1 MELRGKNQLK
11 AEPVHAKQTGCLG
24 NYECALSAWMAPAA
38 TIFHEAFLSFSI
50 SNHRILIFCWSNIP
64 KCESPRENIKYCLA
78 VFRPPALTPT
88 LVLPKKLGRICWH
101 PPGPLRKKILQTVLD
116 PFPHCVTNTF
126 FILTELKKYKKRT
139 KSFFSVYFCI
149 LGPKNLCSVPSY
161 TLSSYCTL
169 SMRSGYFRNWE

>member
-1 MELRGKNQLK
+1 MELRGENQHK
-11 AEPVHAKQTGCLG
+11 AEPVHAKQTGCLC

-50 SNHRILIFCWSNIP
+50 SNHRILLFCWSNIP
-64 KCESPRENIKYCLA
+64 NCESPSRENIKYCLA

-101 PPGPLRKKILQTVLD
+101 PPGPLRKKILKTVLD

-126 FILTELKKYKKRT
+126 FILTELKKSIKKN
-139 KSFFSVYFCI
+139 KKLFFLFTSAFWDPQICAVCPVTHFLHI
-149 LGPKNLCSVPSY
+149 AL
-161 TLSSYCTL
+161 
-169 SMRSGYFRNWE
+169 